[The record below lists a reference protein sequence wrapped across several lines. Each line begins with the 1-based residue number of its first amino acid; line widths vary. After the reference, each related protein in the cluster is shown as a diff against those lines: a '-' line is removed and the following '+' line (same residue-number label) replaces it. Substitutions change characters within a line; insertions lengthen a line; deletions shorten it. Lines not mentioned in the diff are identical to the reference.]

1 MTPLRSLFRSPAT
14 PTEIDPVPLVEPRF
28 TIDGWSLDDTP
39 LAVAVR
45 RDDRREL
52 STLMHGVAVR
62 AETPWTYTRAIEM
75 LEDAGEHGQAYAVAV
90 TWLEH
95 PESRRPENAAVSRTI
110 TRHRDRLKVRLG
122 ASASRSRLTHEG
134 SVSTD

>member
-14 PTEIDPVPLVEPRF
+14 PTEIEPVALVEPRF
-28 TIDGWSLDDTP
+28 TIDGWSLEDTP

-95 PESRRPENAAVSRTI
+95 PESRRSENAAVTRTI
-110 TRHRDRLKVRLG
+110 TRHRDRLRARLG
-122 ASASRSRLTHEG
+122 ASAARTPLGREG
-134 SVSTD
+134 SIGTD